1 MKKVLIINVSANSG
15 STGRIAENI
24 GRTAIANGFDSY
36 FAYGRIARDSQCKLI
51 RIGSDKDIRWHGL
64 QSRIFDNQ
72 GFASTKATQLFVEKI
87 KRIQPDIINIHN
99 IHGYYA
105 NIDILLNYLAT
116 TNIPVVWTLHDCW
129 NFTGHCAFFDYAG
142 CDRWKTHCHHCPRK
156 KGYPSSYVFDSSS
169 KNYEKKK
176 ALFGRM
182 HNLHFVTPSQWL
194 ADLTKESFLSRF
206 PVHVINNGLDLSV
219 FKPIVNERTK
229 SKMGIQLGQKVILG
243 VASVWHKRKGL
254 DDFIQ
259 LAKALPEHKIVLV
272 GLTEKQVKELPQV
285 MVGVTRTENTRELA
299 ELYSMAD
306 VFVNPTYADNFPTT
320 NIEALACG
328 TPVITYRTGG
338 SPESVSKSTGLI
350 VEKGAIESLINSVKQ
365 ILTSDREKM
374 RFECRKRAERLYDQ
388 NKLFQDY
395 INLFDNIINETN

>member
-1 MKKVLIINVSANSG
+1 MKKVLIINATANSG

-24 GRTAIANGFDSY
+24 GRTAIVNGYDSY
-36 FAYGRIARDSQCKLI
+36 FAYGRIARDSQCKLV
-51 RIGSDKDIRWHGL
+51 RIGSDMDIKLHGL
-64 QSRIFDNQ
+64 QSRIFDNH
-72 GFASTKATQLFVEKI
+72 GFASTRATQMFVEEI

-105 NIDILLNYLAT
+105 NMEVLLEYLAT

-142 CDRWKTHCHHCPRK
+142 CERWKTHCHHCHRK
-156 KGYPSSYVFDSSS
+156 KGYPSSYIFDSSS

-176 ALFGRM
+176 TLFGRM

-194 ADLTKESFLSRF
+194 ADLTKESFLSQF

-219 FKPIVNERTK
+219 FKPVYNEKTK
-229 SKMGIQLGQKVILG
+229 NKLGLISDQKVILG

-254 DDFIQ
+254 DDFVQ
-259 LAKALPEHKIVLV
+259 LAKALPEHKVVLV
-272 GLTEKQVKELPQV
+272 GLTEKQVQELPQA
-285 MVGVTRTENTRELA
+285 MIGVTRTENTRGLA

-338 SPESVSKSTGLI
+338 SPESVSEKTGLI
-350 VEKGAIESLINSVKQ
+350 VEKGNIESLVISVKQ
-365 ILTSDREKM
+365 ILSSDREKN
-374 RFECRKRAERLYDQ
+374 RIECRKRAEQLYDQ

-395 INLFDNIINETN
+395 INLFDNILNETN